1 MKILLSALALSV
13 GLAVAGPF
21 AAAQVTSPTVTI
33 TQQGT
38 GNTAAAE
45 QYDFDPGAIPFIHI
59 NQTGTGNHV
68 GGPGGTTAGV
78 IQHGS
83 ITGAEATVTQSGTG
97 NNAGIV
103 QADIGPHIPTV
114 SITQTGNANSAMVRQ
129 ETSNGTDV
137 IVNQNGTGNAA
148 DITQSAGD
156 TEIRVTQTGTN
167 NSATIV
173 DQGTGLFS
181 GPSVVQNGEGNTV
194 SATALNNGLSDHT
207 ITQTGL
213 RNHAVTNQYDVSMS
227 TLSIVQAGADN
238 QAGIT
243 QTGVNQSATIN
254 QNGSGNLASLTQNG
268 VNEILVGNT
277 ALITQVGN
285 NNNAI
290 LRQVGDGFAST
301 INQIGSGN
309 YANVY
314 QH

>member
-1 MKILLSALALSV
+1 MKIPLSALALGI

-33 TQQGT
+33 TQQGA

-45 QYDFDPGAIPFIHI
+45 QYDFDPGAIPFIQI
-59 NQTGTGNHV
+59 KQTGTDNHV
-68 GGPGGTTAGV
+68 GGPGGTTGGV

-83 ITGAEATVTQSGTG
+83 VTGAEATVIQAGTG

-103 QADIGPHIPTV
+103 QGDIGPHIPTV
-114 SITQTGNANSAMVRQ
+114 SIAQTGNANSAMVRQ
-129 ETSNGTDV
+129 EISGGTDV
-137 IVNQNGTGNAA
+137 IVKQNGSGNAA
-148 DITQSAGD
+148 DVTQSAAD

-173 DQGTGLFS
+173 DQGTDLFS
-181 GPSVVQNGEGNTV
+181 GPSVVQNGDGNTV
-194 SATALNNGLSDHT
+194 SATAINNNFSDHT

-213 RNHAVTNQYDVSMS
+213 RNHATTNQFDVSS
-227 TLSIVQAGADN
+227 SSLSITQTGADN
-238 QAGIT
+238 QADIT
-243 QTGVNQSATIN
+243 QAGLIQSATIN
-254 QNGSGNLASLTQNG
+254 ENGNGNLASITQSG
-268 VNEILVGNT
+268 VNELLIGNT

-285 NNNAI
+285 NNSAAV
-290 LRQVGDGFAST
+290 RQVGDGFAST
-301 INQIGSGN
+301 ISQIGSGN